1 MYTTSKEMYRRVGHI
16 EIIEARKMEDAIEGV
31 VYQKKLFVSDS
42 SANGLDFKFD
52 YEINASESQGRIGQG
67 SVGILGLQGDTIRR
81 LVEFANQH
89 IAAEKS
95 RYVVVYAGYSND
107 PNADTKPLFYLPIL
121 GASLTQPPE
130 MWLNITSYTGA
141 CDQLHTLMTSVREYD
156 EDSRKSQKQKQEEAE
171 KKRQDELRAL
181 KRAER
186 DRIDDIGGLKKYI
199 ERICKSN
206 GITLNWNLKQTE
218 YDKIPKQ
225 DWPVFEFVNMSELVK
240 SLNSLGWIKCEHNEY
255 IGCGF
260 GSIVT
265 GYQAQSSSVI
275 KKLQVNFNAE
285 FASQVDKEHEE
296 ELYHQLLM
304 DWVKK
309 KMAAER
315 RVIDKDSGMIG
326 IPQFKSFMGQ
336 MSIEVKTLLRR
347 DIDIGDFIKVE
358 STMINIPDGYYYRVN
373 KIRYEGEFRG
383 QAWYTK
389 FFGILEPK
397 PEPPSE
403 KSNVD

>member
-1 MYTTSKEMYRRVGHI
+1 M
-16 EIIEARKMEDAIEGV
+16 
-31 VYQKKLFVSDS
+31 
-42 SANGLDFKFD
+42 
-52 YEINASESQGRIGQG
+52 
-67 SVGILGLQGDTIRR
+67 
-81 LVEFANQH
+81 
-89 IAAEKS
+89 
-95 RYVVVYAGYSND
+95 
-107 PNADTKPLFYLPIL
+107 
-121 GASLTQPPE
+121 
-130 MWLNITSYTGA
+130 
-141 CDQLHTLMTSVREYD
+141 
-156 EDSRKSQKQKQEEAE
+156 
-171 KKRQDELRAL
+171 
-181 KRAER
+181 
-186 DRIDDIGGLKKYI
+186 
-199 ERICKSN
+199 
-206 GITLNWNLKQTE
+206 
-218 YDKIPKQ
+218 
-225 DWPVFEFVNMSELVK
+225 
-240 SLNSLGWIKCEHNEY
+240 
-255 IGCGF
+255 
-260 GSIVT
+260 T

-304 DWVKK
+304 DWFKK